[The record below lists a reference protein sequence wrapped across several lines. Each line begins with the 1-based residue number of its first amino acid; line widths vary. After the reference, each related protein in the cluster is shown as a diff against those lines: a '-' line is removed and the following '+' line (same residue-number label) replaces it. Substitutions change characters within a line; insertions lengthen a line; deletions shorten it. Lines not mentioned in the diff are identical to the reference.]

1 MSVAVLKLG
10 GSLLDLPDLAVK
22 VRQVLNHL
30 HGDLPLLICGGGA
43 AADLV
48 RQWHRDFQLDEE
60 QAHWLALEAIRL
72 NQRLLLE
79 LLPEC
84 ELVASRESA
93 AAAWQRERLPL
104 LDLAAFVR
112 DEEFSLAEAERLPH
126 NWNVTS
132 DSLAAWV
139 AIRWPAR
146 RLVLLKSAELPT
158 TDSRLSFRAAVDLG
172 FIDAHFPALEP
183 DLPTAW
189 WCSLRR
195 TDAIEFC
202 LFGP

>member
-1 MSVAVLKLG
+1 MSVVVLKLG
-10 GSLLDLPDLAVK
+10 GSLFDLPDLAVK

-30 HGDLPLLICGGGA
+30 DGDLPLLICGGGA

-93 AAAWQRERLPL
+93 AAAWQRERVPL
-104 LDLAAFVR
+104 LDLAAFVHA
-112 DEEFSLAEAERLPH
+112 EESSLAQAERLPH
-126 NWNVTS
+126 IWDVTS
-132 DSLAAWV
+132 DSLAGWI

-146 RLVLLKSAELPT
+146 RLVLLKSAELPI
-158 TDSRLSFRAAVDLG
+158 TDGPLNFRAAVDLG
-172 FIDAHFPALEP
+172 LVDAHFPGLGP
-183 DLPTAW
+183 DLPPTW
-189 WCSLRR
+189 WCPLRGN
-195 TDAIEFC
+195 DVMEFR
-202 LFGP
+202 LFGR